1 MTTRHNSLELYQPDN
16 SSPDRLSE
24 RQLML
29 FALLQQR
36 EQEFGFNQNVI
47 VHYPEASFLTAPLD
61 YLDQLILEQQQQGH
75 LINEVVIL
83 TTYQELYSPL
93 TQSGYLHEAVHMP
106 AGPDHTAIFRVH
118 CCSQPAGKTLY
129 IEAVNEQDPKI
140 RPTFVLM
147 LHDENGELL
156 GGMSGSI
163 YSTDN
168 RRYAYIGTV
177 VVQPGQP
184 AGTGT
189 LLANTV
195 LEYLTQ
201 QGVYEVNLGTQT
213 AEPFYTKLGFR
224 VIHHIVPALRHRTA
238 SDGCR
243 APTQSGHHEQNALIK
258 QTTDVKKALL

>member
-1 MTTRHNSLELYQPDN
+1 MTTRHNSLELYQPNN

-106 AGPDHTAIFRVH
+106 AGPDHTAIFRAH
-118 CCSQPAGKTLY
+118 CGSQPAGKILY

-140 RPTFVLM
+140 QPTFVLM
-147 LHDENGELL
+147 LRDEHGELQ

-163 YSTDN
+163 WTQDK

-184 AGTGT
+184 ARNGT

-213 AEPFYTKLGFR
+213 AEPFYAKLGFQT
-224 VIHHIVPALRHRTA
+224 IHHIVPALRHRTA
-238 SDGCR
+238 SDG
-243 APTQSGHHEQNALIK
+243 AVQPHNLVIMSKML
-258 QTTDVKKALL
+258 

>member
-1 MTTRHNSLELYQPDN
+1 MTTRHNPLKLYQPDN
-16 SSPDRLSE
+16 CTADELSE
-24 RQLML
+24 KQLAL
-29 FALLQQR
+29 FSLLQLR
-36 EQEFGFNQNVI
+36 EQEFGFNPNVI
-47 VHYPEASFLTAPLD
+47 VHYPETSFLGTPLD
-61 YLDQLILEQQQQGH
+61 YLDQLIDEQRQQGH

-93 TQSGYLHEAVHMP
+93 TQSGYQHEAVHMP

-118 CCSQPAGKTLY
+118 CGSQPAGKTLY

-147 LHDENGELL
+147 LHDENGELQ

-168 RRYAYIGTV
+168 QRYAYIGTV
-177 VVQPGQP
+177 VVQPGRP

-213 AEPFYTKLGFR
+213 AEPFYAKLGFG

-238 SDGCR
+238 SDG
-243 APTQSGHHEQNALIK
+243 AVLPHNLVIMSKML
-258 QTTDVKKALL
+258 

>member
-1 MTTRHNSLELYQPDN
+1 MTTRHNPLELYQLDN
-16 SSPDRLSE
+16 SSPDELSE
-24 RQLML
+24 KQLAL

-36 EQEFGFNQNVI
+36 EQEFGFNPNVI
-47 VHYPEASFLTAPLD
+47 VHYPEARFLSAPLD
-61 YLDQLILEQQQQGH
+61 YLDQLISEQQQQGQ

-83 TTYQELYSPL
+83 TTYLQVQAPL
-93 TQSGYLHEAVHMP
+93 VERGYRHETVHMP
-106 AGPDHTAIFRVH
+106 AGPDHTAIFGMQYGTQV
-118 CCSQPAGKTLY
+118 AGKTLY
-129 IEAVNEQDPKI
+129 VEAVNEQDPKI

-147 LHDENGELL
+147 LRDEHGELQ

-163 YSTDN
+163 WTQDE

-189 LLANTV
+189 QLANTV

-213 AEPFYTKLGFR
+213 AEPFYAKLGFK

-238 SDGCR
+238 SDG
-243 APTQSGHHEQNALIK
+243 AELPHNLVIMSK
-258 QTTDVKKALL
+258 LL

>member
-1 MTTRHNSLELYQPDN
+1 MTNRHNPLELYQPGN
-16 SSPDRLSE
+16 STSDELSE
-24 RQLML
+24 KQLAL
-29 FALLQQR
+29 FALLQLR

-61 YLDQLILEQQQQGH
+61 YLDLLILEQQQQGH

-83 TTYQELYSPL
+83 TTYPQVHTPL
-93 TQSGYLHEAVHMP
+93 VERDYLHEAVHMP
-106 AGPDHTAIFRVH
+106 AGPDHTAIFRLDYGAN
-118 CCSQPAGKTLY
+118 PASKTLY

-140 RPTFVLM
+140 WPTFVLM
-147 LHDENGELL
+147 LRDEHGELQ

-163 YSTDN
+163 WTQDK

-238 SDGCR
+238 SDGTVL
-243 APTQSGHHEQNALIK
+243 PHNLVIMSKML
-258 QTTDVKKALL
+258 

>member
-1 MTTRHNSLELYQPDN
+1 MTTRHNPLELFQPDN
-16 SSPDRLSE
+16 SPPNELSE
-24 RQLML
+24 RQQAL
-29 FALLQQR
+29 FALLQLR
-36 EQEFGFNQNVI
+36 EQEFGFNPNVI
-47 VHYPEASFLTAPLD
+47 VHYPETRFLNAPLD
-61 YLDQLILEQQQQGH
+61 YLAQLIVAQQQQGN
-75 LINEVVIL
+75 LISEVVIL
-83 TTYQELYSPL
+83 TTYPQVQAPL
-93 TQSGYLHEAVHMP
+93 VDHGYRHEAVHMP
-106 AGPDHTAIFRVH
+106 AGPDYTAIFRLDYGAN
-118 CCSQPAGKTLY
+118 PAGKTLY

-147 LHDENGELL
+147 LHNENGELQ

-213 AEPFYTKLGFR
+213 AEPFYAKLGFQT
-224 VIHHIVPALRHRTA
+224 IHHIVPALRHRTA
-238 SDGCR
+238 SDG
-243 APTQSGHHEQNALIK
+243 AVLPHNLVIMSKML
-258 QTTDVKKALL
+258 

>member
-1 MTTRHNSLELYQPDN
+1 MTTRHNPLELYQLDN
-16 SSPDRLSE
+16 SSPDELSE
-24 RQLML
+24 KQLAL

-36 EQEFGFNQNVI
+36 EQEFGFNPNVI
-47 VHYPEASFLTAPLD
+47 VHYPEARFLSAPLD
-61 YLDQLILEQQQQGH
+61 YLDQLISEQQQQGQ

-83 TTYQELYSPL
+83 TTYLQVQAPL
-93 TQSGYLHEAVHMP
+93 VERGYRHETVHMP
-106 AGPDHTAIFRVH
+106 AGPDHTAIFGMQYGTQV
-118 CCSQPAGKTLY
+118 AGKTLY
-129 IEAVNEQDPKI
+129 VEAVNEQDPKI

-147 LHDENGELL
+147 LRDEHGELQ

-163 YSTDN
+163 WTQDE

-189 LLANTV
+189 QLANTV

-213 AEPFYTKLGFR
+213 AEPFYAKLRFK

-238 SDGCR
+238 SDG
-243 APTQSGHHEQNALIK
+243 AELPHNLVIMSK
-258 QTTDVKKALL
+258 LL

>member
-1 MTTRHNSLELYQPDN
+1 MTTRHNPLELYQPDN
-16 SSPDRLSE
+16 SSPDKLSE

-106 AGPDHTAIFRVH
+106 AGPDHTAIFRAYYG
-118 CCSQPAGKTLY
+118 SQPAGKTLY

-147 LHDENGELL
+147 LHDENGELQ

-213 AEPFYTKLGFR
+213 AEPFYAKLGFQT
-224 VIHHIVPALRHRTA
+224 IHHIVPALRHRTA
-238 SDGCR
+238 SDG
-243 APTQSGHHEQNALIK
+243 AVLPHNLVIMSKML
-258 QTTDVKKALL
+258 